1 MKKIIQKYK
10 SIILFT
16 LAVVI
21 VASSSIFTIFAK
33 NESLSPGMEI
43 LASRLSMVKT
53 GLSGGEIVFSEED
66 FEALLGSVPDSIVI
80 KELPAL
86 SDGVLKLG
94 ALDVTVNQIIAKSNL
109 GRLRF
114 LPAAEGEAKATFRFQ
129 PSGVQYD
136 SAITCTMYVLTE
148 ENRAP
153 AAEDMSLKTYRD
165 IAAFSTF
172 RSSDPENDVLTFSI
186 VKEPK
191 KGVVTMTDA
200 SMGTFTYQ
208 PYSGKTGKDTFT
220 YMITDQYGNRSAPCT
235 VNVNIE
241 KRSTS
246 VSYLD
251 LDGHW
256 ACNAAVRMAEEN
268 IMIGEKYGDTMLFY
282 PDKEVTRGEFLMLAM
297 NAAGYETNLLSAADT
312 GFADDADI
320 PTHMKS
326 YVSTA
331 CRMGIINGT
340 QTDEGMCFLP
350 NETITRAEAA
360 VMINAMLK
368 ADQPEVKPVFAD
380 MDSIPTW
387 SMNAI
392 YALNAV
398 GIIGGTEG
406 STLNAG
412 AALDR
417 AQTAQLL
424 CGMMDAASS

>member
-1 MKKIIQKYK
+1 MKKMMQKYK
-10 SIILFT
+10 SLLLFMM
-16 LAVVI
+16 VVI
-21 VASSSIFTIFAK
+21 LIASTTIVAVFAK

-53 GLSGGEIVFSEED
+53 GLSGQEIAFSEDD

-94 ALDVTVNQIIAKSNL
+94 ALDVTVNQIIAKGNL

-114 LPAAEGEAKATFRFQ
+114 IPAADGEAKATFRFQ

-148 ENRAP
+148 ENLAP
-153 AAEDMSLKTYRD
+153 TAEDMNLKTYRD
-165 IAAFSTF
+165 IAAFSSF
-172 RSSDPENDVLTFSI
+172 RASDPENDVLTFSI
-186 VKEPK
+186 IKEPK

-200 SMGTFTYQ
+200 SKGTFTYQ

-220 YMITDQYGNRSAPCT
+220 YMITDQYGNRSEPCT

-241 KRSTS
+241 KQSTG
-246 VSYLD
+246 VSYQD
-251 LDGHW
+251 LSGHW

-268 IMIGEKYGDTMLFY
+268 IMIGEKYGDMMLFY

-297 NAAGYETNLLSAADT
+297 NAAGYETDLLSAVDT
-312 GFADDADI
+312 GFADDEDI

-331 CRMGIINGT
+331 CHMGIIHGT
-340 QTDEGMCFLP
+340 QTEEGLCFLP

-360 VMINAMLK
+360 VMINSMLK
-368 ADQPEVKPVFAD
+368 ADQPDVKPVFAD

-392 YALNAV
+392 YALNAI

-406 STLNAG
+406 SSLNAG
-412 AALDR
+412 DVLDR
-417 AQTAQLL
+417 AQAAQLL
-424 CGMMDAASS
+424 SGMMDAVNS